1 MRITPTG
8 AVVTA
13 SSSGAAC
20 RSMVFRADG
29 AFGQYGVVFEDKDTV
44 LILQSSSSNQQEQ
57 LTCAWEALLP
67 AITDEETLPE
77 SPMAHVLKK
86 RLEKRRSR
94 RCCLPATRGPKK
106 RLRVRNSRLR
116 RKFRGL
122 SISSAVCGLMA
133 RRAVGRRRCALNLRP
148 KKANLVFEQDN
159 GEFTAEIGLQSHFTS
174 FYARRPPTAL
184 WVAGAVTSALSSK
197 FAVRNPQAADE

>member
-1 MRITPTG
+1 M
-8 AVVTA
+8 A
-13 SSSGAAC
+13 SANQVSTISPANNADNPDWRCGYGFQFWRC
-20 RSMVFRADG
+20 VPEHVFRADG

-86 RLEKRRSR
+86 RLEKARSC

-116 RKFRGL
+116 RK
-122 SISSAVCGLMA
+122 S
-133 RRAVGRRRCALNLRP
+133 RACRFHRRCVDCGPAGRCDKDAAL
-148 KKANLVFEQDN
+148 
-159 GEFTAEIGLQSHFTS
+159 
-174 FYARRPPTAL
+174 
-184 WVAGAVTSALSSK
+184 
-197 FAVRNPQAADE
+197 